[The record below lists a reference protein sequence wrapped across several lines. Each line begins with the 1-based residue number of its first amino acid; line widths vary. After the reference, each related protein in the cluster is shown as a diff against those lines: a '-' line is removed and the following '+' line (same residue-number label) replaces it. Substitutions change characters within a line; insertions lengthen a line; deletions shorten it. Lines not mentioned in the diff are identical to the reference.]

1 MELPGTSYL
10 LAVATL
16 SITFVSVSSIA
27 FVFRQA
33 LGTGLSELEIVLIRV
48 FLRTGLGVT
57 IFALLPL
64 LLGLLGVLPAL
75 AWRVS
80 SLLLA
85 LAHLNGLIG
94 YLRRRAH
101 FQHVA
106 TPLTFYSLY
115 GVSMVVILGLLLNAI
130 GIGVE
135 PGVGLYALAVTWI
148 LVEAILMFIG
158 ALRIFLEPLQKK

>member
-33 LGTGLSELEIVLIRV
+33 LGTGLSELEVVLIRV
-48 FLRTGLGVT
+48 FLRTGLGLT
-57 IFALLPL
+57 IFSLLPL
-64 LLGLLGVLPAL
+64 LLGLLGVLPSL
-75 AWRVS
+75 AWRAS
-80 SLLLA
+80 SVRLA
-85 LAHLNGLIG
+85 LAHLNALIG
-94 YLRRRAH
+94 YLRRRARL
-101 FQHVA
+101 QHVA
-106 TPLTFYSLY
+106 MPLAVYSLF
-115 GVSMVVILGLLLNAI
+115 GGSVVAILGLLINTI